1 MKRALI
7 SVFYKDKILDFA
19 KFLISKNI
27 EIISTGGTYK
37 YLKENSIPVIEVEEV
52 TGEKEMLDGR
62 VKTLSSKI
70 HGGILA
76 IRDNP
81 KHIEAIK
88 ERGIIPIDIVIVN
101 LYPFFEKYLDDT
113 LSFEEKIEFIDIGGP
128 AMLRSAAKSF
138 KDVVVISDIK
148 DYDLAKNEMENGEVS
163 IETRKYLAAKVFNLT
178 SAYDSAV
185 SDFIFNSIENKD
197 NFELNYLNMSY
208 IKKEKLR
215 YGENPHQK
223 ADFYIS
229 TVDKGSMKDYEQLNG
244 KELSFNNIRDMDI
257 ALKIVCEFDENKKEF
272 ACSAI
277 KHSTPC
283 GAALGENVFD
293 AYNKTYKCDS
303 VSIFGGIVSFN
314 SAVDERTA
322 KELNKT
328 FLEIIIAKD
337 FTEEALK
344 ILKTKNNLRIIKYKA
359 KPNDKINLV
368 KVDGG
373 ILVQDED
380 NSLFEDYE
388 IVTEKKP
395 SEEEMK
401 NLIFGM
407 KVVKYAKS
415 NAIVVV
421 KDFMAKGIGSG
432 QTNRIWACEDALK
445 RAGKSGVVASDAFF
459 PFRDVVDACAKYDI
473 KAIIQPGGSIRDKE
487 SIDACNEHG
496 ISMVFTGIR
505 HFRH

>member
-185 SDFIFNSIENKD
+185 SDFIFNSIENKV

-328 FLEIIIAKD
+328 FLEIIMAKD

-344 ILKTKNNLRIIKYKA
+344 ILKTKNNLRIIRYKA

-368 KVDGG
+368 KVGGG